1 MHKIKPACEK
11 MLPMR
16 TGTCSAVKA
25 RRKLRLLCIFLTRCM
40 QRIAFNASQAPNL
53 ISAFFHK
60 TTFFFKFLLRS
71 RFFTIAFVMQCFCP
85 ARGCSP
91 VSLWPLLPLR
101 RLRRT
106 GFCCRLCLFRG
117 WLPGRG
123 SQVFCPGKDYS

>member
-1 MHKIKPACEK
+1 

-60 TTFFFKFLLRS
+60 TTFFSSFYS
-71 RFFTIAFVMQCFCP
+71 VHAFSQ
-85 ARGCSP
+85 
-91 VSLWPLLPLR
+91 LPLLCNVFALLADVLQR
-101 RLRRT
+101 IFGLHYHGADFGELVFAADCVYFAV
-106 GFCCRLCLFRG
+106 GFLAEEVKFFARVRIILEFRAH
-117 WLPGRG
+117 G
-123 SQVFCPGKDYS
+123 S